1 MKNMIRWAIKN
12 TPAMNM
18 LMVAVLA
25 VGMFSLIKMRREV
38 FPQFDLEVVL
48 VSVAYPGA
56 SPEEIEEGICQKIE
70 EAVRAVDGIKK
81 MTSVA
86 IEGSG
91 NVVLELRGDVQDVQ
105 KIVNEVRSE
114 VDRIPSF
121 PELAEDLEVQQ
132 ITMRW
137 PAIKVGV
144 LTPPGEDS
152 GDDLQ
157 LRAIAENVRDD
168 LLQLPEVSQ
177 VQLLGARDYQID
189 IEIDEETLRKYGL
202 TLQKLAEIVRRENLE
217 LPGGTMRGEGQNV
230 LLRGKNKQLSG
241 PEIARIPVV
250 TDQAGVALTL
260 GDLGKVKDEFTD
272 AVMVSE
278 VNGQSALVLGVE
290 RTSNEDLLEM
300 TDAVRSYAENHK
312 LPGGYS
318 MVTWQDMSVDV
329 KDRLNMLIKNGL
341 MGLVLVFLVL
351 AVFLE
356 LKLAFWVALGIPVS
370 LLGAGGLLLFGG
382 QTLNMLSMFAF
393 LMALGIV
400 VDDAIVVGENIYS
413 HRQMGK
419 RLIQAAV
426 DGTVEV
432 APSVVASVCTTIVA
446 FGPMLFVSGVMG
458 KFIAVMPVAV
468 IAMLAI
474 SLFESV
480 FILPCHL
487 AHRESF
493 LFRLIGSVLFVF
505 HFLPRV
511 FRRLNRLTTELLERF
526 VENVYMPVLR
536 WSLECRWVVLAGA
549 ASLLLVAVGFVKA
562 GIVPFIVFPKLD
574 SNVIRA
580 KVTFPDG
587 TPVAVTQSATDQ
599 IEKAL
604 WELNQEM
611 SAPETPLVRLAHR
624 SIGSQATSD
633 NPAKAAEAFGSHVGN
648 VEVQLADTTQRQITS
663 QEIVSE
669 WRKRTGEI
677 TGAESVTFGS
687 PNFGPGG
694 KPIEF
699 KLLVSTPFFHEM
711 EEAVELCK
719 ERLRKFQGVY
729 DVEDDSRPGKWE
741 YQIRVRDNAKSMG
754 VSTADLAETVRA
766 TYYGEEVM
774 RLQRG
779 RHEVKLMVRYPE
791 SDRKSL
797 KEFKQLRIRTDD
809 GQERPLIE
817 LAEVDVERGYSE
829 INRVDQMRSITISA
843 DVEEGGEN
851 TAYDIVKELQNDFMP
866 GLLAKFPDV
875 RVRWEGQQEQTKESI
890 GSLLSGTLVALLI
903 MFFLLTL
910 VFRSYLQ
917 PLLIFLIIPFGVI
930 GAIFGHAIMGLPITL
945 FSFFGLVALTGV
957 VVNDSIVLIDFINR
971 RVRDGVPI
979 DEALIDAGRRRFR
992 PVLLTTLTTVVGLL
1006 PILLETSFQ
1015 AQVLIPMAN
1024 SLSFGLLLATGLILI
1039 LVPTT
1044 YRIYYT
1050 CCTWFSSSADRRD
1063 DEPPTDSLTSFANQ
1077 SQQEIQQTL
1086 ASSPAHVSFRPVD

>member
-18 LMVAVLA
+18 LMVAILA
-25 VGMFSLIKMRREV
+25 VGMFSLFKMRREV
-38 FPQFDLEVVL
+38 FPQFDLEVIL

-86 IEGSG
+86 KEGSG

-144 LTPPGEDS
+144 LTPSGEDS
-152 GDDLQ
+152 VDDLQ
-157 LRAIAENVRDD
+157 LREIAENVRDD

-177 VQLLGARDYQID
+177 VKLLGARDYQID

-241 PEIARIPVV
+241 QEISRIPVV

-272 AVMVSE
+272 AAMVSE

-290 RTSNEDLLEM
+290 RTSNEDLLAM
-300 TDAVRSYAENHK
+300 TEAVRSYAENYK

-474 SLFESV
+474 SLFESI

-487 AHRESF
+487 AHRESL

-505 HFLPRV
+505 HFLLRI
-511 FRRLNRLTTELLERF
+511 FRRLNRLTAEYLERF
-526 VENVYMPVLR
+526 VETFYMPALR

-562 GIVPFIVFPKLD
+562 GIVPFIVFPKID

-580 KVTFPDG
+580 KVAFPDG

-604 WELNQEM
+604 WKLNREN
-611 SAPETPLVRLAHR
+611 V
-624 SIGSQATSD
+624 
-633 NPAKAAEAFGSHVGN
+633 AA
-648 VEVQLADTTQRQITS
+648 
-663 QEIVSE
+663 
-669 WRKRTGEI
+669 
-677 TGAESVTFGS
+677 
-687 PNFGPGG
+687 
-694 KPIEF
+694 
-699 KLLVSTPFFHEM
+699 
-711 EEAVELCK
+711 
-719 ERLRKFQGVY
+719 
-729 DVEDDSRPGKWE
+729 
-741 YQIRVRDNAKSMG
+741 
-754 VSTADLAETVRA
+754 
-766 TYYGEEVM
+766 
-774 RLQRG
+774 
-779 RHEVKLMVRYPE
+779 
-791 SDRKSL
+791 
-797 KEFKQLRIRTDD
+797 
-809 GQERPLIE
+809 
-817 LAEVDVERGYSE
+817 
-829 INRVDQMRSITISA
+829 
-843 DVEEGGEN
+843 
-851 TAYDIVKELQNDFMP
+851 
-866 GLLAKFPDV
+866 
-875 RVRWEGQQEQTKESI
+875 
-890 GSLLSGTLVALLI
+890 
-903 MFFLLTL
+903 
-910 VFRSYLQ
+910 
-917 PLLIFLIIPFGVI
+917 
-930 GAIFGHAIMGLPITL
+930 
-945 FSFFGLVALTGV
+945 
-957 VVNDSIVLIDFINR
+957 
-971 RVRDGVPI
+971 
-979 DEALIDAGRRRFR
+979 
-992 PVLLTTLTTVVGLL
+992 
-1006 PILLETSFQ
+1006 
-1015 AQVLIPMAN
+1015 
-1024 SLSFGLLLATGLILI
+1024 
-1039 LVPTT
+1039 
-1044 YRIYYT
+1044 
-1050 CCTWFSSSADRRD
+1050 
-1063 DEPPTDSLTSFANQ
+1063 
-1077 SQQEIQQTL
+1077 
-1086 ASSPAHVSFRPVD
+1086 

>member
-1 MKNMIRWAIKN
+1 MKTMIRWAIKN

-81 MTSVA
+81 ITSVA

-105 KIVNEVRSE
+105 EIVNEVRSE

-419 RLIQAAV
+419 QLIQAAV

-493 LFRLIGSVLFVF
+493 LFRLIGAVLFVF

-511 FRRLNRLTTELLERF
+511 FRRINRLTTELLERF
-526 VENVYMPVLR
+526 VENIYMPVLR

-604 WELNQEM
+604 WNLNQEM
-611 SAPETPLVRLAHR
+611 SA
-624 SIGSQATSD
+624 
-633 NPAKAAEAFGSHVGN
+633 
-648 VEVQLADTTQRQITS
+648 
-663 QEIVSE
+663 
-669 WRKRTGEI
+669 
-677 TGAESVTFGS
+677 
-687 PNFGPGG
+687 
-694 KPIEF
+694 
-699 KLLVSTPFFHEM
+699 
-711 EEAVELCK
+711 
-719 ERLRKFQGVY
+719 
-729 DVEDDSRPGKWE
+729 
-741 YQIRVRDNAKSMG
+741 
-754 VSTADLAETVRA
+754 
-766 TYYGEEVM
+766 
-774 RLQRG
+774 
-779 RHEVKLMVRYPE
+779 
-791 SDRKSL
+791 
-797 KEFKQLRIRTDD
+797 
-809 GQERPLIE
+809 
-817 LAEVDVERGYSE
+817 
-829 INRVDQMRSITISA
+829 
-843 DVEEGGEN
+843 
-851 TAYDIVKELQNDFMP
+851 
-866 GLLAKFPDV
+866 
-875 RVRWEGQQEQTKESI
+875 
-890 GSLLSGTLVALLI
+890 
-903 MFFLLTL
+903 
-910 VFRSYLQ
+910 
-917 PLLIFLIIPFGVI
+917 
-930 GAIFGHAIMGLPITL
+930 
-945 FSFFGLVALTGV
+945 
-957 VVNDSIVLIDFINR
+957 
-971 RVRDGVPI
+971 
-979 DEALIDAGRRRFR
+979 
-992 PVLLTTLTTVVGLL
+992 
-1006 PILLETSFQ
+1006 
-1015 AQVLIPMAN
+1015 
-1024 SLSFGLLLATGLILI
+1024 LATAR
-1039 LVPTT
+1039 V
-1044 YRIYYT
+1044 
-1050 CCTWFSSSADRRD
+1050 
-1063 DEPPTDSLTSFANQ
+1063 
-1077 SQQEIQQTL
+1077 
-1086 ASSPAHVSFRPVD
+1086 